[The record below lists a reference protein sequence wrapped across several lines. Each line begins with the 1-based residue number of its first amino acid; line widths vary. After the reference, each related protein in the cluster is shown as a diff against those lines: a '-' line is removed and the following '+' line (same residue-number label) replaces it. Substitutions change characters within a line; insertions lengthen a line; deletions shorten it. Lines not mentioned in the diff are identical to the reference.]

1 MGGVEDDSVD
11 KKDEE
16 WSGVMLV
23 SVSLHTSSIAVV
35 LCELGWKYDG
45 VGNNGDTREA
55 AVVSLHL
62 T

>member
-23 SVSLHTSSIAVV
+23 SVPLHTSSIAAV
-35 LCELGWKYDG
+35 LCELGC
-45 VGNNGDTREA
+45 GNTT
-55 AVVSLHL
+55 V
-62 T
+62 